1 VYLENRRRR
10 ELKDKLY
17 HEKEEKNRILQKNKI
32 KNIKKKFVQRID
44 MFRSNKQLVK
54 KVIKEEER
62 NETEEE
68 DKKYFME

>member
-1 VYLENRRRR
+1 VYLENKRRR

-17 HEKEEKNRILQKNKI
+17 REKEEKNRTLQKNKI

-44 MFRSNKQLVK
+44 MFRSTKQLVK
-54 KVIKEEER
+54 KTVKEEEI

>member
-1 VYLENRRRR
+1 MYLENRRRR

>member
-1 VYLENRRRR
+1 LENRRRR

>member
-1 VYLENRRRR
+1 MYLENKRRR

-17 HEKEEKNRILQKNKI
+17 REKEEKNRTLQKNKI

-44 MFRSNKQLVK
+44 MFRSTKQLVK
-54 KVIKEEER
+54 KTVKEEEI